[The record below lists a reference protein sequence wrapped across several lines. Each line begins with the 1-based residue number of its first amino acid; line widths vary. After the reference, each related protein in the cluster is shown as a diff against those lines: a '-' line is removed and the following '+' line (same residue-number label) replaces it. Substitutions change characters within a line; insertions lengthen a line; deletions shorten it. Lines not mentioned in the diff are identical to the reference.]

1 MLAYRLLQAQSQPE
15 FQEVPE
21 PQPGPGQVVVRVA
34 GSGLCHTDFT
44 VISRNRSYWTNQPPP
59 FTLGHEIAGWVE
71 EVGTGVTKFQRGD
84 AVAVNPSWA
93 SCGRCHMCRSGEEN
107 HCLYQ
112 KAIRAPGVGY
122 DGGHAPYVLVP
133 AARFLIPIGDL
144 DPIDAAPLTD
154 AGLTTYT
161 AIKAALPFIWPG
173 STTVVIGIG
182 GLGLYAIQ
190 FLRQLTGARIV
201 AVVSKESRSK
211 LASEAGAD
219 DVIASGSDTADR
231 IR

>member
-1 MLAYRLLQAQSQPE
+1 MLAYRLLEAKTQPE

-21 PQPGPGQVVVRVA
+21 PHADLAKWSSESPAPA
-34 GSGLCHTDFT
+34 YATPT
-44 VISRNRSYWTNQPPP
+44 SRSSLANEAIGMNEPPP

-71 EVGTGVTKFQRGD
+71 EVGTGVTKFRHGD

-133 AARFLIPIGDL
+133 EARFLVPIGDL
-144 DPIDAAPLTD
+144 DPVQAAPLTD
-154 AGLTTYT
+154 AGITTIHRHQAGT
-161 AIKAALPFIWPG
+161 SLDLAGQHRGRDRRRRFR
-173 STTVVIGIG
+173 T
-182 GLGLYAIQ
+182 
-190 FLRQLTGARIV
+190 LRSSIPSPSTGASNRRR
-201 AVVSKESRSK
+201 RSTSQ
-211 LASEAGAD
+211 AEAGSR
-219 DVIASGSDTADR
+219 VRRRRGRLEWS
-231 IR
+231 